1 MTQNPFR
8 HESIPQ
14 SNKSQSNKS
23 QSNRART
30 ADDYWQT
37 IAPEI
42 RATLTAEQ
50 TVAIRAVLTQATPQ
64 PNPKLVDLRFSVDLI
79 LARFYVVLF
88 VGKDRRQQKRPYLPA
103 RMARVG
109 NIVAAVILL
118 LGLNLLISLFIFLF
132 AYLTKSA
139 IGIDL
144 FPSQHLAD
152 QVEKI

>member
-8 HESIPQ
+8 PPASPNGTSLEDH
-14 SNKSQSNKS
+14 
-23 QSNRART
+23 
-30 ADDYWQT
+30 WQT
-37 IAPEI
+37 IAPEV
-42 RATLTAEQ
+42 RASFTVEQ
-50 TVAIRAVLTQATPQ
+50 TAAIRAVLAKAMPQ
-64 PNPKLVDLRFSVDLI
+64 PHPKLVDLRFSVDLM

-88 VGKDRRQQKRPYLPA
+88 VGQDRRQQRRSYLPSPVA
-103 RMARVG
+103 RIG
-109 NIVAAVILL
+109 NMIAAMILL

-139 IGIDL
+139 LGIDL